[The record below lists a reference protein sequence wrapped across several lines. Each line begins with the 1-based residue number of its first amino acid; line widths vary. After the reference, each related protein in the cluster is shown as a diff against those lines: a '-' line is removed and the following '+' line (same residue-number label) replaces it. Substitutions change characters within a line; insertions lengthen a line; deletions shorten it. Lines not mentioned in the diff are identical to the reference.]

1 MKNIGE
7 PFVYMGMVMVAAN
20 EPIQTTDN
28 TSGLIRRR
36 LTVEFNRKLYDKS
49 SEAKDMIKIEKGR
62 VVGEWKNY
70 LPGLIN
76 WVLEMDEKEMRRY
89 LLDTYEAAP
98 SLKKVRNTIMLTSNN
113 LIEWL
118 QSEIVADNDNVVP
131 VGKKIPNTDK
141 DMTERYFNSNFH
153 LYPSYCEYC
162 DSTGSK
168 AVGQKRFISLLLDCC
183 KSQLDMPN
191 IITFT
196 KKGMPLFK
204 GLAIRKSD
212 SKYLHHDTILPE
224 SDPNV

>member
-76 WVLEMDEKEMRRY
+76 WVLEMNEKEMRRY
-89 LLDTYEAAP
+89 LLDTYEAAQV
-98 SLKKVRNTIMLTSNN
+98 SKK
-113 LIEWL
+113 
-118 QSEIVADNDNVVP
+118 
-131 VGKKIPNTDK
+131 
-141 DMTERYFNSNFH
+141 
-153 LYPSYCEYC
+153 
-162 DSTGSK
+162 
-168 AVGQKRFISLLLDCC
+168 
-183 KSQLDMPN
+183 
-191 IITFT
+191 
-196 KKGMPLFK
+196 
-204 GLAIRKSD
+204 
-212 SKYLHHDTILPE
+212 
-224 SDPNV
+224 